1 MKTAQNHISLL
12 LLTLLVSLS
21 VVACVP
27 IGFGALGSGLLLL
40 GLLLTLL
47 FSSGCEDHQK
57 VNQQAVDTGQLS
69 DSTPLDTAPLDTTPT
84 DLVVDVPD
92 PLGDRDGD
100 GVLDVDDNCPFVAN
114 TDQVDQNADG
124 IGDACSYPAFMSPC
138 CTADCFLDSDAD
150 GLPNISDRCPYVAD
164 DQNTDTDGDGIGD
177 VCDDNTDVDGDGVP
191 DNVDNCRWVANPDQA
206 NTSIEGVVC
215 DTIGDACD
223 LCGTCATPC
232 GEPCCYDADGDGVL
246 GGLLPTQANPCGP
259 PIGGDDNCP
268 FTPNVDQAD
277 ADQDLVGDACDNCPN
292 DANPNQWDADGDGI
306 GDTCEA
312 STHGALLPFGRPD
325 SSPLDILQKQQ
336 LTRWVVERTL
346 SSGDFMTHFP
356 GSQTEALAALQSA
369 LRTGFLRDG
378 LPV

>member
-114 TDQVDQNADG
+114 TDQVDQNA
-124 IGDACSYPAFMSPC
+124 
-138 CTADCFLDSDAD
+138 
-150 GLPNISDRCPYVAD
+150 
-164 DQNTDTDGDGIGD
+164 DGIGD

-325 SSPLDILQKQQ
+325 SSPLDTLQKQQ

-369 LRTGFLRDG
+369 LRTRFLRDG